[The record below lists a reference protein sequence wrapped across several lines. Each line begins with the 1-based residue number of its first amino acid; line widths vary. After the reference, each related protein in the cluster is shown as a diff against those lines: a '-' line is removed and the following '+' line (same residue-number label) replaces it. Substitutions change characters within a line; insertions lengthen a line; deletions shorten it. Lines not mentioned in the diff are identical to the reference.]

1 MEEGAEKRG
10 LSKPWARCLT
20 QSGGREE
27 WGPSRLTSKEQKS
40 AQEEVGGQQRPRR
53 REGMPEV

>member
-1 MEEGAEKRG
+1 MAADAKEGAEKSG
-10 LSKPWARCLT
+10 LSKPWARGLT

-40 AQEEVGGQQRPRR
+40 AQGRR
-53 REGMPEV
+53 GWTAKAQEA

>member
-1 MEEGAEKRG
+1 MEEGAEKSG
-10 LSKPWARCLT
+10 LSKPWARGLT

-40 AQEEVGGQQRPRR
+40 AQGRR
-53 REGMPEV
+53 GWTAKAQEA